1 MRQRRALTEAPP
13 DSPAA
18 EAGVVDALAER
29 VRRAYVPLALAGAL
43 PRRRWLAAKRALD
56 LAALALA
63 SPLLLLALPFAL
75 AATLLA
81 QVRLRRRPIVSCDC
95 ATRGGRVFRL
105 RQLAPGDP
113 DAERRAPTPD
123 AWLSDSRLARWPAL
137 VSVLSGKLSLVGPA
151 PWTLTAFAAR
161 PTSEL
166 VRLAVA
172 PGVIRLRPVG
182 RLRRLASTLSEAE
195 ARYVTAGSLWMDVDQ
210 LAGAVFLPW
219 RRFP

>member
-13 DSPAA
+13 ESTPDGAS
-18 EAGVVDALAER
+18 EANALAER

-75 AATLLA
+75 AAALLA
-81 QVRLRRRPIVSCDC
+81 QVRLRRRPIVSLDC
-95 ATRGGRVFRL
+95 ATRDGRVFRL
-105 RQLAPGDP
+105 RQVAVGRADSELRDP
-113 DAERRAPTPD
+113 APD

-151 PWTLTAFAAR
+151 PWTLAAFAAR

-166 VRLAVA
+166 ARLAVA
-172 PGVIRLRPVG
+172 PGMIRLRPVG
-182 RLRRLASTLSEAE
+182 RLRRLASTRSEAE
-195 ARYVTAGSLWMDVDQ
+195 ARYVTAGSLWMDVEQ
-210 LAGAVFLPW
+210 LAAAVFLPW
-219 RRFP
+219 RRFS